1 MKSSL
6 WMLLIVSVLN
16 LFFAAQAIAGTT
28 WATGKI
34 TSLMASGAN
43 PAIRLSGNISPDR
56 CSGGTY
62 GWLYFS
68 GTAEEKNRVY
78 STALAMSLTGKTVTV
93 YTNGDD
99 TTCRI
104 GNIQITSGLN

>member
-6 WMLLIVSVLN
+6 WMLLLVSVLN
-16 LFFAAQAIAGTT
+16 LFFAAQATAGTT

-34 TSLMASGAN
+34 TSLMASGTN

-62 GWLYFS
+62 GGYIFPGLP
-68 GTAEEKNRVY
+68 KR
-78 STALAMSLTGKTVTV
+78 
-93 YTNGDD
+93 
-99 TTCRI
+99 RI
-104 GNIQITSGLN
+104 VFMQRHWRCHSPVKR